1 MENKNITKVEE
12 FIFSGLSDNPQ
23 LKPYLFILFF
33 IVYTLT
39 LVENS
44 ALILVISNN
53 AQLYTPMY
61 EFLRQLS
68 IIDICYSSSVTIKML
83 SDFVSEKRSISVAG
97 CGLQMLTYAGFGGS
111 ECFLLAAMSFDRYVA
126 ICHPLTY
133 LKTMNKQTLVILI
146 LFCYLGGLLNGIVQ
160 TWFSFFHLNFCGLKQ
175 YINHF
180 YCDVMALIEI
190 SCGNTRANEVVL
202 LTMVGFIELS
212 SLFVILSTYLCIIYT
227 VLGIR
232 SSEGRKKAFST
243 CASHM
248 TVVSLFYGT
257 IIFMY
262 LRPLSAYRP
271 EEDKIIA
278 VFYTVIIPLLN
289 PIVYS
294 LRNRDVKKSA
304 KKTVCQVKLKNNE

>member
-304 KKTVCQVKLKNNE
+304 KKTVCQVKLKN